1 MRTQPLGDS
10 PLLSTRVAYGCW
22 RVAGSED
29 PRQVT
34 DDSIAHGRRAIAAAY
49 EAGYTLFDNAD
60 IYCHGLCETVL
71 GQALR
76 DNPGMRDRVLIA
88 TKCGI
93 CFPGEPNADSPHR
106 YDFSASHVLWSAE
119 QSLKRLNIETI
130 DLYQLHRPDVLM
142 DPHEV
147 AGAFDQLRRQGKA
160 KEFGVSNFSTS
171 YVDTLSQFCPMPMI
185 VNQVE
190 ISLARLDCFYDG
202 TLDQC
207 LRKNMTPLAWSPLG
221 QGWLGSG
228 KLDPAD
234 PHVQRKT
241 ALIAMLDQVATR
253 HGVPRMVIA
262 LAWLMKHPSKIIP
275 IIGST
280 NPEHIR
286 AATKADEVDLSRED
300 WYRLLT
306 AARGEPLP

>member
-1 MRTQPLGDS
+1 MQNQPLGDS
-10 PLLSTRVAYGCW
+10 PLLSSRVAFGCW

-34 DDSIAHGRRAIAAAY
+34 GDSIAVGRRAISAAY

-60 IYCHGLCETVL
+60 IYCHGICETVM
-71 GQALR
+71 GQALG

-93 CFPGEPNADSPHR
+93 RFPGEPGADSPPR
-106 YDFSASHVLWSAE
+106 YDFSAAHIVSSAE
-119 QSLKRLNIETI
+119 QSLKRLKIDTI
-130 DLYQLHRPDVLM
+130 DLYHLHRPDLLM

-160 KEFGVSNFSTS
+160 KEFGVSNFSPS
-171 YVDTLSQFCPMPMI
+171 FVDTLAHCCPMPLI

-190 ISLARLDCFYDG
+190 IHLGRLDCFYDG

-207 LRKNMTPLAWSPLG
+207 LRKNMTPLAWSPLDKGLLASG
-221 QGWLGSG
+221 Q
-228 KLDPAD
+228 LDPAD
-234 PHVQRKT
+234 PQIKRKS
-241 ALIAMLDQVATR
+241 ALIETLDQVAARYGATR
-253 HGVPRMVIA
+253 TIIA

-275 IIGST
+275 IIGTT
-280 NPEHIR
+280 NPQRIR
-286 AATKADEVDLSRED
+286 AATKADEIDLSRED